1 MDNYPLWYEVMEDEP
16 TTTELL
22 QRDIKEMFAD
32 IEELLDEQEYADEIA
47 NQEQKYGEEREGMDQ

>member
-1 MDNYPLWYEVMEDEP
+1 MDNYPMWYEVMEDEP
-16 TTTELL
+16 STTELL

>member
-1 MDNYPLWYEVMEDEP
+1 MDNYPMWYEVIEDEP